1 MAHQHAILLAKAVFI
16 TASVIGSASA
26 FGIATRLFPLHIH
39 TGLCSQNP
47 DCGVDAGTATAEHFF
62 AGNHETAHGMPWST
76 SISENSSDR
85 VEFMP
90 FWNWQMAHMQ
100 DHLTDLEMIRVPANL
115 TYAENNSRNNNKA
128 RVINLTFRSA
138 ECRKI
143 RVLYY
148 DAGSTQV
155 YNTMWYSDE
164 SIDAPVLGISIM
176 GFGGKRYL
184 AMADF
189 QPLHGDGNA
198 ELPRAFRDALID
210 IRGRSPTLHGK
221 LSGRYYEGTRYFSEH
236 ILHGRFSD
244 ASAVE
249 DSILPAFQTCV
260 SEYAALLRRT
270 TPDDSQEGR
279 CHVGNL
285 QAAYDT
291 YCGGRDPATQMFG
304 AAFGKEWAMRFVYD
318 SLFNLGEKP
327 PEYAELLE
335 KRNGEI

>member
-1 MAHQHAILLAKAVFI
+1 M
-16 TASVIGSASA
+16 G
-26 FGIATRLFPLHIH
+26 
-39 TGLCSQNP
+39 
-47 DCGVDAGTATAEHFF
+47 EHFF
-62 AGNHETAHGMPWST
+62 AGDDETTHGMPWST
-76 SISENSSDR
+76 SISENPSDR
-85 VEFMP
+85 MEFMP

-115 TYAENNSRNNNKA
+115 TYAENNSSNNNKA

-236 ILHGRFSD
+236 ILHGRFAD

-249 DSILPAFQTCV
+249 DNILPAFQTCV
-260 SEYAALLRRT
+260 SEYAALLRQTIHRKDGAT
-270 TPDDSQEGR
+270 WGIFRQRMTPTVGGEIRRLRCSERSLEKSGR
-279 CHVGNL
+279 CASSMILCSIWVRNRRNM
-285 QAAYDT
+285 QSFWRKETERYDIL
-291 YCGGRDPATQMFG
+291 
-304 AAFGKEWAMRFVYD
+304 V
-318 SLFNLGEKP
+318 
-327 PEYAELLE
+327 
-335 KRNGEI
+335 